1 MCDLYIYN
9 FIYLYNVDVIREGHP
24 ADLMNY
30 FLTWVVSTCMFIYLH
45 LTCYKQPFVPIE
57 QFKYLNIFN

>member
-9 FIYLYNVDVIREGHP
+9 FIYLCNMDVIREGHP

-45 LTCYKQPFVPIE
+45 LACYKQPFVPI
-57 QFKYLNIFN
+57 K